1 MIRQHAERGGFPAIK
16 VSEVRSTIDPTTAE
30 A

>member
-16 VSEVRSTIDPTTAE
+16 VSEARSTIDPTTAE